1 LQSLDDPESGSN
13 LSNSSS
19 SPEFGLPSPISD
31 SSSLSAEDAFDQKS
45 LIDLWVV
52 PTAFENNINTSTAS
66 CNSPSGEDFP
76 GITIPSLAS
85 SPSSSESNSPRDV
98 EHDAGIKRPTPRARK
113 HQPGNSRAKSPCL
126 KPQHAHNLIEKKY
139 RNNLNCKINTLRDS
153 IPSLRSA
160 KKENEEGEDGMDSNA
175 AESRKTQKCNK
186 VNILFQYCLGELII
200 LCHPHIRAE
209 ANSRSYANKS
219 SPGHNP

>member
-13 LSNSSS
+13 LSISSS

-126 KPQHAHNLIEKKY
+126 KPQNAHNLIEKKY
-139 RNNLNCKINTLRDS
+139 RNNLNTKINTLRDN

-160 KKENEEGEDGMDSNA
+160 TKEDEDMDSDSG
-175 AESRKTQKCNK
+175 ESRKVVRKCNK
-186 VNILFQYCLGELII
+186 VNIYSTVQFSITC
-200 LCHPHIRAE
+200 
-209 ANSRSYANKS
+209 
-219 SPGHNP
+219 